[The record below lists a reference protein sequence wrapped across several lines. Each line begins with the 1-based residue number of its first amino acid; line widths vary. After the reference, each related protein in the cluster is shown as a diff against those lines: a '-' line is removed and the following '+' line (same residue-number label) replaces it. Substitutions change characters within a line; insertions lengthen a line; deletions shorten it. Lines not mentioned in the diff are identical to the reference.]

1 MELSVRGRTDPAVT
15 ASVQPS
21 PRRGTSARA
30 AADAAAATS
39 QDPDLEDAARRLAQ
53 LRRIAGRQEFWLDWT
68 APAGLVLLVIL
79 FGSIAPGFLSAVN
92 INGVLADAA
101 IPVVMATGTTFVIAA
116 AGIDLSLASNVA
128 LCSALIGL
136 AARHGAGTAEI
147 CLMGILTG
155 LIVGLVNGSVIG
167 WVRIPDFIVTL
178 GTLGIAEG
186 LALLVSDG
194 KPVVIN
200 NQPFADL
207 ATRSVW
213 LLRYEMLLALAVAL
227 ILHVILTWTRSGVH
241 LLAAGGNAQATKA
254 LGISNARM
262 KLLAYAVSGL
272 GAGLAAVMLTAY
284 VGSTQPSPDTDSLL
298 LAIAAV
304 VLGGANLFG
313 GRARIVGTLV
323 GAILLTTLQDGL
335 TFLGISAYYQPILI
349 GIIVVGSAV
358 AMRTQ

>member
-1 MELSVRGRTDPAVT
+1 MELSLRGHTEPAT
-15 ASVQPS
+15 AVSTPDE
-21 PRRGTSARA
+21 SAALA
-30 AADAAAATS
+30 AADLVP
-39 QDPDLEDAARRLAQ
+39 DPDGVDDSAQRLTR

-68 APAGLVLLVIL
+68 APIGLVFLLIL

-101 IPVVMATGTTFVIAA
+101 IPIVMATGTTFVIAS
-116 AGIDLSLASNVA
+116 AGIDLSLASTVA
-128 LCSALIGL
+128 LCSALIGMT
-136 AARHGAGTAEI
+136 AQHGADTAEI
-147 CLMGILTG
+147 CLVGVGTG
-155 LIVGLVNGSVIG
+155 LIVGLVNGTVIG
-167 WVRIPDFIVTL
+167 WIRIPDFIVTL
-178 GTLGIAEG
+178 GSLGIAEG

-200 NQPFADL
+200 NQLFAYL

-213 LLRYEMLLALAVAL
+213 LLRYEVLLALAVAL
-227 ILHVILTWTRSGVH
+227 VLHVILAWTRSGVH
-241 LLAAGGNAQATKA
+241 LLAAGGNRQATKA

-313 GRARIVGTLV
+313 GRARIFGTLI

-349 GIIVVGSAV
+349 GVIVVGSAV